1 MPTNNERDLMVP
13 DTNPTDE
20 ELHLVMRAALEVA
33 MQRKKVSDAWM
44 QQRLSEE
51 VEKAQKH
58 QNAFAA

>member
-1 MPTNNERDLMVP
+1 MLTNNERDLMVP

-51 VEKAQKH
+51 VEKAQKP

>member
-1 MPTNNERDLMVP
+1 MLTNNERDLMVP